1 MLTNAGTATLFT
13 LRLRLHSKG
22 AHAASV
28 LRGDSWMK
36 QVEEYL
42 DMMFLGLH
50 GGDKRELVLE
60 LPGGVVGNAKF
71 TGQLQR

>member
-1 MLTNAGTATLFT
+1 
-13 LRLRLHSKG
+13 
-22 AHAASV
+22 
-28 LRGDSWMK
+28 MK

-60 LPGGVVGNAKF
+60 LPGGVVADAELP
-71 TGQLQR
+71 GQLQR

>member
-1 MLTNAGTATLFT
+1 
-13 LRLRLHSKG
+13 
-22 AHAASV
+22 
-28 LRGDSWMK
+28 MK